1 MWFITVMEKIEP
13 DEVGWPEF
21 GCCRTPGFY
30 ECYEDARYAVINNVC
45 DIREYCYNYAVIEH
59 YDPGLYTPGRPRE
72 WYKYDEASKK
82 YLPIEEPKY
91 CAHIVNIAIG

>member
-21 GCCRTPGFY
+21 GCCRTPGFF

-45 DIREYCYNYAVIEH
+45 EQ
-59 YDPGLYTPGRPRE
+59 GLYLPGYPRE

-91 CAHIVNIAIG
+91 CANITNMAIG